1 MANERLKGPATRW
14 YVIAREAFADW
25 TAPKALE
32 FSTALTNGLAFNI
45 TCAVN
50 QDGSTFDLGDPDT
63 DDSLTFCQVA
73 GAVNATTLNPDIVI
87 EVETSKVKNVVN
99 TANTAHR
106 LLRWPGVE
114 YFFMM
119 SVGEKPDAP
128 IAVGDI
134 IKMASGETDWGVP
147 VAGTGENI
155 RLSQSPLSR
164 GSVNWNHKLTA

>member
-14 YVIAREAFADW
+14 LVAAKEAFADW
-25 TAPKALE
+25 ENPTAAELN
-32 FSTALTNGLAFNI
+32 ARVGLVHNI

-63 DDSLTFCQVA
+63 DDSLTFCQRA
-73 GAVNATTLNPDIVI
+73 GAVNSTTRNPDIVI

-99 TANTAHR
+99 TANIAHS

-114 YFFMM
+114 YFFIM
-119 SVGEKPDAP
+119 SVGEAP
-128 IAVGDI
+128 EAPFEVGDI
-134 IKMASGETDWGVP
+134 IKMASAETDWGVP

-155 RLSQSPLSR
+155 RLSQTPLSR
-164 GSVNWNHKLTA
+164 GDLAWNVQLTS

>member
-14 YVIAREAFADW
+14 LVAAKEAFADW
-25 TAPKALE
+25 ENPTAAELN
-32 FSTALTNGLAFNI
+32 ARVGLVHNI

-63 DDSLTFCQVA
+63 DDSLTFCQRA
-73 GAVNATTLNPDIVI
+73 GAVNSTTRNPDIVI

-155 RLSQSPLSR
+155 RLSQTPMSR
-164 GSVNWNHKLTA
+164 SDINWNYKLVA